1 MNASASDGCGT
12 HAKSEVFELPTMTQ
26 AGYTPPQDTP
36 KRQPP
41 KANPPKKPKKRKKKS
56 GIGTAGVVSL
66 IIFLIAVLI
75 GSGTLFLYAKTE
87 PYSDTFLPGTSV
99 SGYELGG
106 LTAQDGAQALER
118 LTQGNID
125 AWHFELTYGGRTYT
139 LTPRDVSLGV
149 DTAATLDPL
158 WQLGRGGNMLTRY
171 LQMLALQAE
180 PQASLPVLNYDMDA
194 VDALL
199 SQMKADIDSE
209 PVDATVEFL
218 PGNSVPFRFTDEQ
231 DGRSLS
237 TDALR
242 ERIEASILSLTP
254 ETEALEPEVI
264 APQVYR
270 AQLEGAVVLRSRVVV
285 SLSGSDAAKAN
296 AALAAGA
303 FNGLRLDAGETLSFN
318 QTVGLRTS
326 GAGYQTAEEPA
337 YGQNV
342 SGIGGGVCQVSTAL
356 YRLALL
362 GGLDIGE
369 RNAAVYPV
377 DYCDIGQEAAVSDQ
391 GLDLKIVN
399 PTDMPMFLT
408 ARVYADGDGQTMELQ
423 LIGLELDESY
433 TLASE
438 TEMIDPPEEPVYVR
452 DSEGRYAT
460 YSDER
465 IPVGEPMAGYKA
477 TVRLISETDERIVS
491 QDEYDAIPQIIYV
504 GASQR
509 P

>member
-1 MNASASDGCGT
+1 MLLYQTDAGFMR
-12 HAKSEVFELPTMTQ
+12 KSEVFELPTMTQ
-26 AGYTPPQDTP
+26 AGYTPPQDAP

-41 KANPPKKPKKRKKKS
+41 KAHSPKKPKKRKKKG
-56 GIGTAGVVSL
+56 GIGTAGIVSL

-75 GSGTLFLYAKTE
+75 GSATLFLYAKTE

-118 LTQGNID
+118 LTQSSID
-125 AWHFELTYGGRTYT
+125 AWHCDLTYGGQTYT
-139 LTPRDVSLGV
+139 LTAQNISLSV

-171 LQMLALQAE
+171 LQMLSLQAE
-180 PQASLPVLNYDMDA
+180 PQASLPVLTYDMDA

-199 SQMKADIDSE
+199 ERAKAEIDSD
-209 PVDATVEFL
+209 PVDATVGFL
-218 PGNSVPFRFTDEQ
+218 PGNSVPFRFTDERE
-231 DGRSLS
+231 GRRLS

-254 ETEALEPEVI
+254 VTETLKPEAVR
-264 APQVYR
+264 PQVYR
-270 AQLEGAVVLRSRVVV
+270 AELEGAIVLRSRIVVP
-285 SLSGSDAAKAN
+285 LSGSEAAQAN
-296 AALAAGA
+296 AALAAA
-303 FNGLRLDAGETLSFN
+303 ALNGLRVDAGETLSFN

-326 GAGYQTAEEPA
+326 EAGYQAAEEPA

-342 SGIGGGVCQVSTAL
+342 SGVGGGVCQVSTAL

-362 GGLDIGE
+362 GGLEIGE

-377 DYCDIGQEAAVSDQ
+377 DYCDVGQEAAVSDQ

-399 PTDMPMFLT
+399 SIGMPVFLT

-433 TLASE
+433 TLVSE
-438 TEMIDPPEEPVYVR
+438 TETIAPPEEPIYVR
-452 DSEGRYAT
+452 DSEGRYAA

-465 IPVGEPMAGYKA
+465 IPVGEPMPGYRV
-477 TVRLISETDERIVS
+477 TVRLISETDEKIVS

-504 GASQR
+504 GVSQR

>member
-1 MNASASDGCGT
+1 M
-12 HAKSEVFELPTMTQ
+12 PTMTQ
-26 AGYTPPQDTP
+26 AGYTPPQNAP

-41 KANPPKKPKKRKKKS
+41 KAHPTKKPKKRKKKG

-75 GSGTLFLYAKTE
+75 GSATLFLYAKTE
-87 PYSDTFLPGTSV
+87 PYGDTFLPGTSV
-99 SGYELGG
+99 SGYQLGG

-118 LTQGNID
+118 LTQSSID
-125 AWHFELTYGGRTYT
+125 AWQCELTYGEQTYT
-139 LTPRDVSLGV
+139 LTAQDISLSV

-158 WQLGRGGNMLTRY
+158 WQLGRSGNMLTRY
-171 LQMLALQAE
+171 LQMLSLQAE
-180 PQASLPVLNYDMDA
+180 PQASLPVLTY
-194 VDALL
+194 
-199 SQMKADIDSE
+199 
-209 PVDATVEFL
+209 L

-231 DGRSLS
+231 DGKRLS

-242 ERIEASILSLTP
+242 ERMEASIISLTP
-254 ETEALEPEVI
+254 ITEALEPEAVK
-264 APQVYR
+264 PNVYR
-270 AQLEGAVVLRSRVVV
+270 AELEGAIVLRSRIVVP
-285 SLSGSDAAKAN
+285 LSGSEAAQAN
-296 AALAAGA
+296 AALAASA
-303 FNGLRLDAGETLSFN
+303 WNGLCIDAGEELSFN

-326 GAGYQTAEEPA
+326 EAGYQAAEEPA

-342 SGIGGGVCQVSTAL
+342 SGIGGGVCQVATAL

-362 GGLDIGE
+362 GGMDISE

-399 PTDMPMFLT
+399 STDRPMFLT
-408 ARVYADGDGQTMELQ
+408 ARVYAENDGQTMELQ

-438 TEMIDPPEEPVYVR
+438 TETIDPPEEPIYVR
-452 DSEGRYAT
+452 DSEERYAT
-460 YSDER
+460 YSDEW
-465 IPVGEPMAGYKA
+465 IPVGEPLPGYRV
-477 TVRLISETDERIVS
+477 TVRLISETDEKIVS